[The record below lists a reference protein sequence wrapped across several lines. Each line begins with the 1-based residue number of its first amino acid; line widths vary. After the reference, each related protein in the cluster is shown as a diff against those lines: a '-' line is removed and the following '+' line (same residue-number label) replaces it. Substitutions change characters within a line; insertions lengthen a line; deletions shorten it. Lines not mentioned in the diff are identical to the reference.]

1 MTTALAPD
9 TDELE
14 ALRADNAHLL
24 RTARQAAAAVA
35 HERLLRQRIEARL
48 AAVDRYL
55 VTAKL
60 PRQTRLEL
68 IALLHGHT
76 ARG

>member
-1 MTTALAPD
+1 VIAAVAPD

-24 RTARQAAAAVA
+24 RVARQAGTAVA
-35 HERLLRQRIEARL
+35 HERLLRERLTARL

-68 IALLHGHT
+68 VALLHGHPAQT
-76 ARG
+76 